1 MVWENIGVT
10 SFDGPLEA
18 LFTAETVQEAN
29 KILTDNELPPLVEC
43 ASVSYASV
51 HVHLQG
57 TRNGSNDA
65 ILLRAAELIQT
76 EVDAGR
82 FIVTVRNSTG
92 GQPRNVSSV
101 ANRWDGSLSSLSET
115 LAPTTPPPIDQ
126 GSGHGGKSGTIF
138 EDEYAATYAL
148 IAAGVFLVVVF
159 VFVLVA
165 MR

>member
-51 HVHLQG
+51 HVRLQ
-57 TRNGSNDA
+57 TVPNVSADDD
-65 ILLRAAELIQT
+65 LLRAAELIQI

-82 FIVTVRNSTG
+82 FVVTVRNDTG
-92 GQPRNVSSV
+92 DEGPRNVSSV
-101 ANRWDGSLSSLSET
+101 ASRWDN
-115 LAPTTPPPIDQ
+115 TT
-126 GSGHGGKSGTIF
+126 ST
-138 EDEYAATYAL
+138 
-148 IAAGVFLVVVF
+148 VVVMATTTVDPGVSNGGESSTSAF
-159 VFVLVA
+159 FKNST
-165 MR
+165 